1 VGSDIVKRLSTS
13 VGCPTFGVYI
23 QRRASGGTESSL
35 QAADRQIEPNM
46 ESIEQQQHGRSSSYM
61 CSWAGAVTDWLT
73 GHMSD
78 SLIRLTRRGQASS
91 IKHGLYPAWM
101 AYSMMADY

>member
-1 VGSDIVKRLSTS
+1 
-13 VGCPTFGVYI
+13 
-23 QRRASGGTESSL
+23 
-35 QAADRQIEPNM
+35 M

-101 AYSMMADY
+101 AYIDYSMMADY